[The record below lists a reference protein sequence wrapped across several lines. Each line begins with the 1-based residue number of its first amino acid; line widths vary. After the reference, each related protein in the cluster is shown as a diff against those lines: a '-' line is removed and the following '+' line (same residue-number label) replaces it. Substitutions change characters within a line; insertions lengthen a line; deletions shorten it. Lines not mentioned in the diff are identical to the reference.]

1 MIDPR
6 RAARESGAILIIFM
20 VVIAVGAIAL
30 TAAAQAWSTTWR
42 RDSEEEL
49 IFRANQYVLGIIAY
63 RKEHGGQFPLR
74 LEELHKPGP
83 RRLRYV
89 RKLYK
94 DPLAKDGKW
103 GLLYLMPGGQGVY
116 DPKAAQV
123 AQDKAKKEWGKG
135 WESAGTGDLA
145 QMPGV
150 TPLNRNPMGAGVPG
164 TGGMPP
170 GSLPPTMSGA
180 MPMIPPPAGMGGDG
194 GLQLSG
200 DEESVTEPPIGWP
213 IVGVISRATGK
224 AAADTFRIYKGHEQV
239 DEWQF
244 HVFDLGEQVQA
255 PGNPNIL
262 PNAPGSVG
270 PGFGGRGIGGG
281 GIGGGAQ
288 PNMMRG
294 RGASVR
300 DYMQQGSEGGRG
312 KRNFNPQNPYGN
324 DPNYNP
330 QDPYGNNPNN
340 FYPPGTVP
348 PKQKGEQ
355 QGDDQ
360 GNP

>member
-1 MIDPR
+1 MTVRAR
-6 RAARESGAILIIFM
+6 RQRESGAILIIFM

-123 AQDKAKKEWGKG
+123 AQEKAKKEWGKG
-135 WESAGTGDLA
+135 WESAGTGNLQ

-150 TPLNRNPMGAGVPG
+150 TPLKQNPMGAGVPG

-170 GSLPPTMSGA
+170 GSLPPGMSGA
-180 MPMIPPPAGMGGDG
+180 MPMIPPPAGGGDG

-244 HVFDLGEQVQA
+244 HVFDLGEQMQA
-255 PGNPNIL
+255 PGSPNIG
-262 PNAPGSVG
+262 PTGPGSIG
-270 PGFGGRGIGGG
+270 PGFGGRGAMGGVGGG
-281 GIGGGAQ
+281 VQ
-288 PNMMRG
+288 PGMMRG
-294 RGASVR
+294 RGANVR

-330 QDPYGNNPNN
+330 QDPYGNNPNT
-340 FYPPGTVP
+340 FYPPGTSP

-355 QGDDQ
+355 QGGDDQ